1 MFIHLHLPYSVK
13 ILVFSLLQQGKII
26 LENGFSQEF
35 QSIVLIFS
43 RVVQNKVTTTLL
55 FFFFL
60 KKEKCA
66 ELFKVTATTFNF
78 LYASN
83 ANFLWSDLE
92 SQQKKESGI
101 IY

>member
-1 MFIHLHLPYSVK
+1 MFIHLHLPCSVK

-35 QSIVLIFS
+35 QIIVLIFS
-43 RVVQNKVTTTLL
+43 SIVQNKVTATLQV
-55 FFFFL
+55 FFL

-92 SQQKKESGI
+92 SQQ
-101 IY
+101 